1 MWILIIYH
9 NMRSLLIRTFLL
21 LRQSKH
27 GSKSY
32 SIPSYSTSFIRIAWG
47 FNCVFYVKITI
58 EKKCNVWSFRPPL
71 LHPPFFLLHLCWTR
85 YYANITCQFHWLAN
99 DLKWVFWPSR
109 ILSALRK
116 PNPICNKNHFLLYD
130 KKKLMGTSF
139 PLNS

>member
-1 MWILIIYH
+1 MNKSDYVLCTIK
-9 NMRSLLIRTFLL
+9 TFLL
-21 LRQSKH
+21 LRQSKYASH
-27 GSKSY
+27 SY

-71 LHPPFFLLHLCWTR
+71 LHPPFSYYIFLLHLCWTR
-85 YYANITCQFHWLAN
+85 YNANITCQFHWLAN

-116 PNPICNKNHFLLYD
+116 PNPICNENHFLLYD

-139 PLNS
+139 SLNT